1 MTAPLRDVP
10 DRYEVYRVVT
20 DLEAL
25 HEAFRDRVE
34 DMDASRLEID
44 EAAGLTPGYAS
55 KLLSDPP
62 MKFVGLKTLP
72 KILKGTR
79 LKIALIED
87 NGQAMPDVP
96 KRKYR
101 IGRLLDPASMPA
113 EMQNIPINLE
123 ELVKNAT
130 RARMREIGMKGNK
143 SENRK
148 AAVMKR
154 RARQRKA
161 SHAAR
166 TRWSK
171 RRSKR

>member
-1 MTAPLRDVP
+1 MTAPLRAVP

-143 SENRK
+143 SPKRK
-148 AAVMKR
+148 ARALKR
-154 RARQRKA
+154 AMRQRVA

-166 TRWSK
+166 KRWSK
-171 RRSKR
+171 GK